1 MRVDTPG
8 AAHTAAIIALAL
20 LIGSSGGCGSRR
32 APGDRANSRIVRDD
46 LGRAVRIPEHVRRIV
61 TLAPNLTEIICALG
75 AEPDLVGV
83 TSYCDYPPSV
93 AHIPRVGD
101 MIAPSIEA
109 IVGLAPDIVFVTVE
123 GNTRDAHDQ
132 MTRLGLRTFVSNP
145 HSFDG
150 ILKTLSDA
158 GEILHREARAA
169 RLVDSLG
176 AIRRAVADRAREHAG
191 GEAPSVLLIVSLDPL
206 IVAGRG
212 SFIDEMM
219 TIAGARNAG
228 AAAVGRYPVVGREEV
243 LRANPDC
250 ILLSNDVAVDAAGVL
265 DHFPEWKKLRAART
279 RNIRV
284 IDADVFLR
292 PGPRVFSGLRVMR
305 DLLDD
310 ITASSA
316 R

>member
-1 MRVDTPG
+1 MRADTPG
-8 AAHTAAIIALAL
+8 AACRAAIIALVL
-20 LIGSSGGCGSRR
+20 LIGISGGCGSRR
-32 APGDRANSRIVRDD
+32 APRDGADSRILRDD
-46 LGRAVRIPEHVRRIV
+46 LGREVRIPDRVRRIV

-75 AEPDLVGV
+75 AEHDLVGV
-83 TSYCDYPPSV
+83 TTYCDYPPSV
-93 AHIPRVGD
+93 TRIPRVGD
-101 MIAPSIEA
+101 MIAPSIET
-109 IVGLAPDIVFVTVE
+109 IVGLSPDIVFVSVE

-132 MTRLGLRTFVSNP
+132 MSRLGVRTFVSNP
-145 HSFDG
+145 HTFDG
-150 ILKTLSDA
+150 ILKTLRDA
-158 GEILHREARAA
+158 GVILHREARAA
-169 RLVDSLG
+169 HIVDSLEE
-176 AIRRAVADRAREHAG
+176 IRRAVTDRARSLPV

-219 TIAGARNAG
+219 TLAGARNAG

-243 LRANPDC
+243 LRENPDC
-250 ILLSNDVAVDAAGVL
+250 ILISNDVAVDAAGVL
-265 DHFPEWKKLRAART
+265 DRFPEWNRLRAART

-292 PGPRVFSGLRVMR
+292 PGPRVFAGLRDLR

-310 ITASSA
+310 INNPSS